1 MGYSMFSV
9 MDTLFPILFFGIFA
23 LVVITFIV
31 VLARGASQ
39 WRRNNAS
46 PVLVREAKVLDKRM
60 EVGHTGGSGNAHGH
74 SYTQYYVTFE
84 AEGERVELQV
94 TGREYGMLAAGDWG
108 DLTNQ
113 GTRYKGFERR

>member
-1 MGYSMFSV
+1 MGYGMFSL

-46 PVLVREAKVLDKRM
+46 PVLVREAEVLDKRM
-60 EVGHTGGSGNAHGH
+60 DVGHTGGTHAAGH

-84 AEGERVELQV
+84 AEGERLELQV
-94 TGREYGMLAAGDWG
+94 TGREYGMLAQGDRG
-108 DLTNQ
+108 TLTSQ
-113 GTRYKGFERR
+113 GTRYKGFERL